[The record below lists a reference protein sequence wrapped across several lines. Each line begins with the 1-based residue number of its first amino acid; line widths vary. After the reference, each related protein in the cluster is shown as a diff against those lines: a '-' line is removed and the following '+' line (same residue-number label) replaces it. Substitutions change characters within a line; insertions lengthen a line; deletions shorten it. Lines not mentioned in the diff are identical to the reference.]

1 MRTLSIV
8 AVIGT
13 ACWVSASEGAAV
25 PHTETAKKTIRLE
38 PGHYVFHLGGRVKV
52 GDKIVCVIRGGAP
65 AGGGFVP
72 KHGHGIGSSTG
83 FTLFVSES
91 GKVTITCPAHPGN
104 A

>member
-13 ACWVSASEGAAV
+13 ACWVSASEGSAV
-25 PHTETAKKTIRLE
+25 PHTDTAQKTVRLK
-38 PGHYVFHLGGRVKV
+38 PGHYVFHLGGRVRV
-52 GDKIVCVIRGGAP
+52 GDKIVCVTRGGAP

-72 KHGHGIGSSTG
+72 KPGHGIGSSTG

>member
-13 ACWVSASEGAAV
+13 ACWVSASEGSAV
-25 PHTETAKKTIRLE
+25 PHTDTAKKTVRLK

-52 GDKIVCVIRGGAP
+52 GDKIVCVTRGGAP

-72 KHGHGIGSSTG
+72 KPGHGIGSSTG

>member
-13 ACWVSASEGAAV
+13 ACWVSASEGSAV
-25 PHTETAKKTIRLE
+25 PHTDTAQKTVRLK

-52 GDKIVCVIRGGAP
+52 GDKIVCVTRGGAP

-72 KHGHGIGSSTG
+72 KPGHGIGSSTG

>member
-1 MRTLSIV
+1 MRILSIV

-25 PHTETAKKTIRLE
+25 PHTGSAKKTIRLE
-38 PGHYVFHLGGRVKV
+38 PGHYVFHLGGRVRV
-52 GDKIVCVIRGGAP
+52 GDKIVCVTRSGAP

-72 KHGHGIGSSTG
+72 KPGHGVGSSTG
-83 FTLFVSES
+83 FSLFVSAS
-91 GKVTITCPAHPGN
+91 GKVKITCPTHPGN